1 MSPSR
6 CFILKLAPL
15 SGSEKAMMVAP
26 AKDTMTPVIL
36 IQLNLSSAKK
46 QKLNRQTNKI
56 EVLLMIVFELRSVK
70 FRLRL

>member
-1 MSPSR
+1 
-6 CFILKLAPL
+6 
-15 SGSEKAMMVAP
+15 MVAP
-26 AKDTMTPVIL
+26 AKDTITPVIL